1 LYFHQEIQYYDK
13 DICLR
18 FLSEDKAY
26 TRAIKVTIEYMGW
39 KICPLICYDLRFPAF
54 SRYADDY
61 DLLIYVASW
70 PKVRTNA
77 WDALL
82 KAAH

>member
-1 LYFHQEIQYYDK
+1 LFT
-13 DICLR
+13 
-18 FLSEDKAY
+18 LSGEDKAY
-26 TRAIKVTIEYMGW
+26 TQGNQSYMGW

-70 PKVRTNA
+70 PK
-77 WDALL
+77 
-82 KAAH
+82 